1 MEFRSLIFEEFL
13 EEKAAFLEI
22 FGVVKNFFGKV
33 TKENFAAFLKYVDGE
48 LVTILGLGSFLSHSG
63 IEPSLM
69 WEKIRTRFDIDELVG
84 SSRSV

>member
-1 MEFRSLIFEEFL
+1 
-13 EEKAAFLEI
+13 
-22 FGVVKNFFGKV
+22 
-33 TKENFAAFLKYVDGE
+33 
-48 LVTILGLGSFLSHSG
+48 LGWSSFLSHSG